1 MSGFVAKEKNAL
13 LRRAMLVEGHLAT
26 LVPFIW
32 RRFFPPRR
40 LDTAPWSTTL
50 TDGDVGAV
58 KLTGL
63 FRAAQGDE
71 LLIVVHGLGGSVKSG
86 YMGLSLLAAEKVGV
100 SCLLLNVRGA
110 DQSGEDISHAGLVA
124 DLEATVGC
132 PTFARYQRIY
142 VLGYSLG
149 GHLALAYALSGADP
163 RVKTVAALCSPL
175 DIDAAATAF
184 DAPFV
189 NVYRRHVLSG
199 LADVYAATHA
209 RRGGPLDVPAA
220 RAIRRMRDW
229 DERVVAPR
237 FGFANAADYY
247 AKVSVGPRL
256 GALSVPSLYVGTQGD
271 PMVPY
276 DTVHASL
283 QKASPALDVRWSA
296 RGGHLGLPP
305 TLDLGFSGPRGLEA
319 QVLGW
324 LRSRAVSR

>member
-1 MSGFVAKEKNAL
+1 MAGFVAKEKNAL
-13 LRRAMLVEGHLAT
+13 LRRSMLLEGHLAT
-26 LVPFIW
+26 LMPFIW

-50 TDGDVGAV
+50 TDRDIGTV

-63 FRAAQGDE
+63 YRGAEGNE
-71 LLIVVHGLGGSVKSG
+71 LLIVVHGLGGSVRSG
-86 YMGLSLLAAEKVGV
+86 YMGLSLLAAEQAGV

-110 DQSGEDISHAGLVA
+110 DQSGEDIPHAGLIA
-124 DLEATVGC
+124 DLEAAIAC
-132 PTFARYQRIY
+132 PTFAGYEKIY

-149 GHLALAYALSGADP
+149 GHLALAYALAQPDP
-163 RVKTVAALCSPL
+163 RVKAVAALCSPL
-175 DIDAAATAF
+175 DIAAASAAF
-184 DAPFV
+184 DAPFI
-189 NVYRRHVLSG
+189 NVYRRHVLQG

-209 RRGGPLDVPAA
+209 RRGGALDVAAA

-229 DERVVAPR
+229 DEKIVAPR
-237 FGFANAADYY
+237 FGFASADDYY

-256 GALSVPSLYVGTQGD
+256 GSLTLPSLYVGTQGD

-276 DTVHASL
+276 DTVHESL

-305 TLDLGFSGPRGLEA
+305 TLDLGFGGPRGLES
-319 QVLGW
+319 QVLSW
-324 LRSRAVSR
+324 LRSRADTR